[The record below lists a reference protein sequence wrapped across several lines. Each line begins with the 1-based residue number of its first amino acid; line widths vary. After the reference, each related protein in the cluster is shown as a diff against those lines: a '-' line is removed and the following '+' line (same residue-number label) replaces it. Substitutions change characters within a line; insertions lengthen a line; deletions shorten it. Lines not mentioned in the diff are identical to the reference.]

1 MGVST
6 FLLRLMGELDMVTM
20 KCPYCDE
27 GKVTITVVPEYAT
40 QLGGVP
46 FTVKNARIGQC
57 DSCERKV
64 FGAKE
69 VKRWENDLREELQSR
84 GTLVRAEQIRTI
96 RQSLGL
102 SVIDFAFLLGVTRQT
117 VHAWEHSNGGV
128 QLGPT
133 ALLLGLLAETL
144 AEGETRVVD
153 YLVTAVRERGQSI
166 STVSLQQSIADAEHI
181 PEANR
186 EVGRFRDIPGG
197 SPNFIAKRVA

>member
-1 MGVST
+1 MA
-6 FLLRLMGELDMVTM
+6 TM

-69 VKRWENDLREELQSR
+69 IKRWEKELREELQAR
-84 GTLVRAEQIRTI
+84 GTLVQAEQIRTI
-96 RQSLGL
+96 RESLGL
-102 SVIDFAFLLGVTRQT
+102 SVIDFAFLMGVTRQT
-117 VHAWEHSNGGV
+117 VHAWEQSNGGV

-144 AEGETRVVD
+144 AEGENRVVG
-153 YLVTAVRERGQSI
+153 YLVTAAHERGQSI
-166 STVSLQQSIADAEHI
+166 SPVCLQHPPTDAEHM
-181 PEANR
+181 PEAKR
-186 EVGRFRDIPGG
+186 EVARLRVIPGG
-197 SPNFIAKRVA
+197 SPSFSAGQAA